1 MQCICFH
8 KIKASFSEEGYGRKI
23 IVDISG
29 DIKQIISDITIKIL
43 RDQKMR
49 FIFNSGHTAKIVI
62 DVEQLVCLVNSKGM
76 RQWSCIILD
85 LTQKPVLK
93 SVREALK
100 VE

>member
-1 MQCICFH
+1 
-8 KIKASFSEEGYGRKI
+8 
-23 IVDISG
+23 
-29 DIKQIISDITIKIL
+29 
-43 RDQKMR
+43 MR
-49 FIFNSGHTAKIVI
+49 FIFNSGHTAKIGI